1 MKNVWLYELIEMR
14 MSNASNV
21 FFLETSDPKRI
32 DQIIMFFSRS
42 EIHPFKKEIVYT
54 KNGKE
59 IKLTFLPRY
68 QIYVDLRVPY
78 EVRSL
83 NIYDSK
89 RGKLTQE
96 HEDIN
101 KLQRGGMIL
110 DFESFLNILSRAP
123 TIVIIDGV
131 YKIEQ
136 ARMMEDFLL
145 KVSTQNVFYNP
156 IRIKDISTYPIIISE
171 NNISIEEIVEILGD
185 RLIMPSSVI
194 VITSNLELFNRTVRE
209 RSVEITIP
217 PSSDDE
223 RRTLI
228 ERIIEKHRDLIKRS
242 GKSIDENLIELA
254 VISTAGLDLHN
265 TETAILLSLY
275 KKRTIDVSL
284 ISQIKKDILSKY
296 NLEYIEPQRGFETV
310 GGYGPVKRFLRE
322 NIIEFYRNPE
332 EYAKYGIEAPRGIL
346 LFGPPG
352 TGKTWISKAFAK
364 EIGLPMIKVTASNI
378 LRGIV
383 GESERLARELTKI
396 FESLAPIVVFI
407 DEADQLFRSRA
418 SYVATDSGVYQRVQ
432 NILLDWLGDENRKS
446 FVILATN
453 YLQQLDIASIRSGR
467 INYAV
472 PILYPDRESRV
483 EILKLHTEVL
493 NKPRV
498 QVNVDYNEISTRT
511 SLFSSADLSN
521 LVREA
526 KIIAFNEKSPIKTEH
541 FLKALSRIRVN
552 IDENEKIVS
561 NVIEEAR
568 SMPNIIIPEDLFEY
582 ARRILNER
590 RREKEEVYRKIE

>member
-1 MKNVWLYELIEMR
+1 
-14 MSNASNV
+14 
-21 FFLETSDPKRI
+21 
-32 DQIIMFFSRS
+32 
-42 EIHPFKKEIVYT
+42 
-54 KNGKE
+54 
-59 IKLTFLPRY
+59 
-68 QIYVDLRVPY
+68 
-78 EVRSL
+78 
-83 NIYDSK
+83 
-89 RGKLTQE
+89 
-96 HEDIN
+96 
-101 KLQRGGMIL
+101 MI
-110 DFESFLNILSRAP
+110 
-123 TIVIIDGV
+123 
-131 YKIEQ
+131 
-136 ARMMEDFLL
+136 EDFLL

-156 IRIKDISTYPIIISE
+156 IRIKDVSTYPIIISE
-171 NNISIEEIVEILGD
+171 NNISIEEIVEILGE

-242 GKSIDENLIELA
+242 GKSIDKNLIELA

-265 TETAILLSLY
+265 IETAILLSLY
-275 KKRTIDVSL
+275 KKRTIDISL
-284 ISQIKKDILSKY
+284 ISQIKKNLLSKY

-310 GGYGPVKRFLRE
+310 GGYGPVKKFLRE

-407 DEADQLFRSRA
+407 DEADQLFRSRT

-432 NILLDWLGDENRKS
+432 NILLNWLGDENRKS
-446 FVILATN
+446 FVILAIN

-467 INYAV
+467 INYAI
-472 PILYPDRESRV
+472 PILYPDRESRF

-498 QVNVDYNEISTRT
+498 QVNVNYNEISTRT

-541 FLKALSRIRVN
+541 FLKALSRITVN

-582 ARRILNER
+582 AKRILNER
-590 RREKEEVYRKIE
+590 RKEEEEVYRKIE